1 MSNIWEFILQ
11 TISLSVAALLIL
23 IVKRILEDKL
33 SPRWQYGIWGVL
45 AAAAL
50 IPLKSSRYVIPELVL
65 WIETIKGTVEKGSES
80 AFTEVYVPIEAEHVF
95 PVVTGIPQSLTDWIF
110 IIYCAGVALTVAW
123 YLISY
128 LRLKVY
134 ISKHQSVSAQL
145 NTQVER
151 VTEAYNL
158 KPCRAVVIESLPS
171 AFVFGIFNP
180 VLVVPA
186 GDLPDDK
193 VILHE
198 LMHLRYKDSI
208 QNIFWCI
215 LRSLHWCNPVLQY
228 VFNTIGNDMESLCDQ
243 RVLERLD
250 GEDRRDYGRILL
262 SMANSKYSR
271 MPGTSSISNGGRN
284 ISRRIK
290 AIVRFKKY
298 PKGMRVVSICIGV
311 ILISNIF
318 VGGAAAYSQSDYS
331 PSEEKDLN
339 RAMALA
345 RTQRCQTMAA
355 ACDTYAKGILLKN
368 GVYIAAASSLD
379 KHEELEALMQDNV
392 ENGINA
398 CVIDLYEELDFDSTA
413 GYSVLNIEKVNE
425 RKYEAVLQMNGEK
438 YAYCIPIAV
447 LLEDGWGVEQTG
459 EIEFRSLYE
468 ESVGI
473 KHYYYEGDYG
483 TVDVTYKTAYYLTDN
498 QNYND
503 FSVDINKN
511 FEYMEYAS
519 VLEYDYSK
527 KTVEDSPKEMV
538 MVISRDIYAND
549 EQGKIPSIDKLYNG
563 QVNVSGS
570 ASDGYSWAVEGV
582 DDSDGILRWGG
593 GGGYTVDDIEIEELP
608 EKYIVQLIWDEKI
621 MEEIEAEE
629 VQ

>member
-311 ILISNIF
+311 I
-318 VGGAAAYSQSDYS
+318 
-331 PSEEKDLN
+331 
-339 RAMALA
+339 
-345 RTQRCQTMAA
+345 
-355 ACDTYAKGILLKN
+355 
-368 GVYIAAASSLD
+368 
-379 KHEELEALMQDNV
+379 
-392 ENGINA
+392 
-398 CVIDLYEELDFDSTA
+398 
-413 GYSVLNIEKVNE
+413 
-425 RKYEAVLQMNGEK
+425 
-438 YAYCIPIAV
+438 
-447 LLEDGWGVEQTG
+447 
-459 EIEFRSLYE
+459 
-468 ESVGI
+468 
-473 KHYYYEGDYG
+473 
-483 TVDVTYKTAYYLTDN
+483 
-498 QNYND
+498 
-503 FSVDINKN
+503 
-511 FEYMEYAS
+511 
-519 VLEYDYSK
+519 
-527 KTVEDSPKEMV
+527 
-538 MVISRDIYAND
+538 
-549 EQGKIPSIDKLYNG
+549 
-563 QVNVSGS
+563 
-570 ASDGYSWAVEGV
+570 
-582 DDSDGILRWGG
+582 
-593 GGGYTVDDIEIEELP
+593 
-608 EKYIVQLIWDEKI
+608 
-621 MEEIEAEE
+621 
-629 VQ
+629 